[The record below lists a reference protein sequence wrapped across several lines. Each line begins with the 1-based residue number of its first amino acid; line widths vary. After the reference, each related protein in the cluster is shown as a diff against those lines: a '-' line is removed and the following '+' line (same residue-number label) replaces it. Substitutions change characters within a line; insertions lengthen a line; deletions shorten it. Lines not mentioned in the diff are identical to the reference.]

1 MICDSVAKYVSVDGV
16 EVKAYKGHTIL
27 QIADRLKFSTIMFCE
42 YSTFLLHVGT
52 NDIANL
58 ASNTTFFDL
67 MDRYKLLVD
76 FIKFKC
82 PRAKVLILG
91 LIPRPKDFGSTQ
103 PLLWGVN
110 NALQSWCCLYQYLI
124 FVPAHK
130 AFLQNSLPRLNFF
143 SASDLLHLNGLGV
156 YCMERVVR
164 QAVSAKNISA
174 RSHWK
179 KRPLVAYQSTSVH
192 HFWMCYK
199 GL

>member
-1 MICDSVAKYVSVDGV
+1 MKSF
-16 EVKAYKGHTIL
+16 KGHTIL
-27 QIADRLKFSTIMFCE
+27 QIADRLKFSTIMLCE
-42 YSTFLLHVGT
+42 YGTVLLHVGT

-58 ASNTTFFDL
+58 SDRTTFFDL

-82 PRAKVLILG
+82 SRAKILILG
-91 LIPRPKDFGSTQ
+91 LIPRPKDFVHTH
-103 PLLWGVN
+103 PLIWGIN

-130 AFLQNSLPRLNFF
+130 AFLQNSQPRLNLF

-156 YCMERVVR
+156 YSMERVIR
-164 QAVSAKNISA
+164 QAVSAKNIAA

-179 KRPLVAYQSTSVH
+179 KRPLVGRHPMSIH
-192 HFWMCYK
+192 HFWVCYN
-199 GL
+199 GY